1 MFSKNLAFFLSGFAA
16 RPYSTRRVVSFHYK
30 LKSSEGTQLENSW
43 KTGTPLT
50 YLEGSYQII
59 PGLENAIKKLS
70 EGDKQT
76 VAVPAKEAY
85 GEYDPSSLIVTG
97 RSNFPVNTKVEVGGT
112 FNVRTQEGGLIQ
124 VTITKIEGDEVTLDP
139 NHPMAGKDLI
149 FEVEIV
155 ETRDATDEELQRGH
169 LHGPGYNHSE

>member
-124 VTITKIEGDEVTLDP
+124 VVRYSRMLLLSQCPPFPTFSRLKPVDDHED
-139 NHPMAGKDLI
+139 
-149 FEVEIV
+149 
-155 ETRDATDEELQRGH
+155 RGR
-169 LHGPGYNHSE
+169 